1 MSIRELTCPD
11 HGHPVGPDDA
21 YCGICGAAV
30 QIPSDPSRR
39 PWPMLVP
46 DEEPTLAGITPIRL
60 EVDFRPLDFTQAQAN
75 TRRRAARLTL
85 AVLAT
90 LACGSLLALSEAM
103 IGEGRGRDFWVIMWL
118 ASYAATVIAVAGWCV
133 VLLRWTRTRTPRQAQ
148 PA

>member
-21 YCGICGAAV
+21 YCGTCGAAV
-30 QIPSDPSRR
+30 QVLPDRFRR

-46 DEEPTLAGITPIRL
+46 DDEPTLADITPIRP
-60 EVDFRPLDFTQAQAN
+60 EIDFQPLDFTQTRAD
-75 TRRRAARLTL
+75 TRRRAIRLAL

-103 IGEGRGRDFWVIMWL
+103 IGDGRGRDVWVVMWL
-118 ASYAATVIAVAGWCV
+118 VSYAATVIAVAGWCI
-133 VLLRWTRTRTPRQAQ
+133 VLLQRVRQR
-148 PA
+148 PAGKAHPA

>member
-46 DEEPTLAGITPIRL
+46 DEEPTLAGITPIRP
-60 EVDFRPLDFTQAQAN
+60 EVDFKPLDLTQARAD
-75 TRRRAARLTL
+75 TRRRAMPLAL

-90 LACGSLLALSEAM
+90 LACGSLLAVSE
-103 IGEGRGRDFWVIMWL
+103 ITLGEGGNWDLWVVMWL
-118 ASYAATVIAVAGWCV
+118 TSYAATVIAVTGWLS
-133 VLLRWTRTRTPRQAQ
+133 LLFRWARTPDSRQAQ